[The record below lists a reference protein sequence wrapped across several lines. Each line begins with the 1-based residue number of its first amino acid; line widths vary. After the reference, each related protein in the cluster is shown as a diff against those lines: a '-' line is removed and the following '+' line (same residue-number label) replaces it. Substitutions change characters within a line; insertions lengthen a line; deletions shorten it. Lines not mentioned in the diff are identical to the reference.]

1 MWWYLRARFMLWLLR
16 VTGRVLRW
24 AVLAAVLIA
33 AAPVTIVAAVGFA
46 GAWLRGWPP
55 AKLRRAACWALP
67 MTAVYLAGRALQA
80 RTWQALALAPVHDWQ
95 QAWHQVTAGRV
106 VTAFALTAPVAVP
119 AGLFTAAG
127 LWAWRIYAIENGLAG
142 KTATAPVGFDA
153 RQWRRAS
160 RAARGRVAAPGA
172 FPLATPS
179 GQVVMGATIRAVGHR
194 WRPVLAVPYTAMSR
208 HQVIIGATGVG
219 KTNLMMRTWAGW
231 HAAAL
236 AAHYTRGAA
245 RPLLVVLDCK
255 GGPDARTK
263 AARTRVLL
271 HAAGAARVAIWPDEA
286 TVSLWD
292 LPPAELAVTLF
303 QLIET
308 GTGDAAYYGDVTQA
322 VLTLAVTAPP
332 GPPHDGAAFL
342 HRLEPGWLEAAY
354 AGDASRLGAVA
365 AARRNLG
372 DVSLRYRTLLSRL
385 GPGLDGPGALP
396 GADAWYCI
404 LEGTREQSVAEAQ
417 AMALTELVAHAATS
431 RDGEPR
437 AILLACDDYSAVSG
451 RVPLWQLCERGRSLG
466 VGVQVSAQ
474 SWQGLGQDDDERRR
488 IAATADGGIWL
499 MRTPYPQPISEL
511 AGTRRVIET
520 ATKVLGGVWG
530 DEGSSRIQHAWTA
543 DPGIARRLAVGQAGY
558 IRAGGCTWVQIAR
571 PRPSPLPIPPPP
583 PQPVVI
589 PPAAEPARPP
599 AAVPAAPAGDLDDV
613 FGPGDRS

>member
-332 GPPHDGAAFL
+332 GPPLDGAAFL